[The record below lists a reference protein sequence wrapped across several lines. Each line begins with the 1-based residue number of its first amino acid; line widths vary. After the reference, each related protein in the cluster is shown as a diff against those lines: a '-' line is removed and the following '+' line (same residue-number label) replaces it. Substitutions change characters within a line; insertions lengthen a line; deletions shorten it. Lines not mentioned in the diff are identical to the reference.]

1 MPRAG
6 SGLSSTRSPP
16 LLLLGLISISLIALS
31 PIVYLATSS
40 QTSLVPQQYQDQSDH
55 SQEVA
60 ASWRVQ
66 SSPSNSDDDSFNYTS
81 NYTDPSTLP
90 LSLQQALSTTTS
102 SHATRPSKLREMAIG
117 LVDQVGDLVLA
128 LFGFDEGDWFEDS
141 MSFEEGEGDL
151 RDLGIEGT
159 GLSSW
164 SESSVYV
171 EVSFLS
177 PPTPFPTE
185 RVQLIVFPDSVHN
198 LYILPDPQRS
208 DLIS

>member
-1 MPRAG
+1 
-6 SGLSSTRSPP
+6 
-16 LLLLGLISISLIALS
+16 
-31 PIVYLATSS
+31 
-40 QTSLVPQQYQDQSDH
+40 
-55 SQEVA
+55 
-60 ASWRVQ
+60 
-66 SSPSNSDDDSFNYTS
+66 
-81 NYTDPSTLP
+81 
-90 LSLQQALSTTTS
+90 
-102 SHATRPSKLREMAIG
+102 MAIG

-141 MSFEEGEGDL
+141 MSLEEGEGDL